1 LSTWRTGA
9 AFGKLEGR
17 VMKTYCFRALLLG
30 SLLLFAC
37 GNPVPPA
44 PPADRA
50 AADPLAQSVPVTP
63 PFTVASEAEGLL
75 LVWYDETGGA
85 HAAAR
90 RGDVPEANRARVRV
104 DSLEIAPEQRL
115 DPAYVY
121 VADLRKARADGSYEV
136 RKVLRDSFESAM
148 AKAAPETTPSGASAS
163 SDVIIYGASWCGA
176 CKQAARYFSQK
187 GVPFVEKDIEKEP
200 GARGEMMQKA
210 KAQGVSTSGIPVI
223 DVRGTLLGGFDPRKV
238 DRLLAQK

>member
-1 LSTWRTGA
+1 MKVYRSLSLCCGA
-9 AFGKLEGR
+9 
-17 VMKTYCFRALLLG
+17 V
-30 SLLLFAC
+30 LLFAC
-37 GNPVPPA
+37 GNPA
-44 PPADRA
+44 PTRPVGDPGP
-50 AADPLAQSVPVTP
+50 ADPLAQAAPATP
-63 PFTVASEAEGLL
+63 PFAVSAEAEGLL
-75 LVWYDETGGA
+75 LVWYDESGGA

-90 RGDVPEANRARVRV
+90 RSDVPEASRARVRV

-121 VADLRKARADGSYEV
+121 VADLRQARADGSYEV
-136 RKVLRDSFESAM
+136 RKVLRDTFESAM
-148 AKAAPETTPSGASAS
+148 AKAPAAPEPTAAAAH

-176 CKQAARYFSQK
+176 CRQAARYFSQK

-200 GARGEMMQKA
+200 GARGEMLKKA

-238 DRLLAQK
+238 DRALAQK

>member
-1 LSTWRTGA
+1 MNR
-9 AFGKLEGR
+9 FG
-17 VMKTYCFRALLLG
+17 ALLLG
-30 SLLLFAC
+30 SSLLVAC
-37 GNPVPPA
+37 GNPVPARPA
-44 PPADRA
+44 GEKAA
-50 AADPLAQSVPVTP
+50 AADPLAQAVAATP
-63 PFTVASEAEGLL
+63 PFAVSGEAEGLL
-75 LVWYDETGGA
+75 LVWYDDSGGA

-90 RGDVPEANRARVRV
+90 RSDVPEANRGRVRV

-121 VADLRKARADGSYEV
+121 VADLRQARADGSYQV
-136 RKVLRDSFESAM
+136 RKVQRDAFESAM
-148 AKAAPETTPSGASAS
+148 AKAPAPTPSGDGASAS

-200 GARGEMMQKA
+200 AARGEMLKKA

-238 DRLLAQK
+238 ERALARK

>member
-1 LSTWRTGA
+1 
-9 AFGKLEGR
+9 
-17 VMKTYCFRALLLG
+17 MKMYCSRALLLG
-30 SLLLFAC
+30 SVLLFAC
-37 GNPVPPA
+37 GNPAPA
-44 PPADRA
+44 RPVADAA
-50 AADPLAQSVPVTP
+50 AADPLAQAVPATP
-63 PFTVASEAEGLL
+63 PFAVSGEADGLL
-75 LVWYDETGGA
+75 LVWYDDSGGA

-90 RGDVPEANRARVRV
+90 RSDVPEASRVRVRV

-121 VADLRKARADGSYEV
+121 VADLRQARADGSYEV
-136 RKVLRDSFESAM
+136 RKVLRDNFESAM
-148 AKAAPETTPSGASAS
+148 AKAPGSEPSATSAS

-200 GARGEMMQKA
+200 AARGEMLKKA

-223 DVRGTLLGGFDPRKV
+223 DVHGTLLGGFDPRKV
-238 DRLLAQK
+238 ERILAQK